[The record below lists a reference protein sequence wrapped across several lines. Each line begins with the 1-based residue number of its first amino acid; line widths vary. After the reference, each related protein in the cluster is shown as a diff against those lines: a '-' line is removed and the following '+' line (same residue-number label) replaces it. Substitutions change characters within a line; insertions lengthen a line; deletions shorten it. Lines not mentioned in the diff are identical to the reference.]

1 MHDNFCANLDPNSN
15 GGVQNTK
22 NLDSDLIDKNI
33 QIKCDV
39 DPYLPKLEEL
49 SRISY
54 RTYRDLV
61 YETPNFVSYFKQATP
76 IEFIQNLNL
85 GSRPSK
91 RKDTQ
96 RVEDLRA
103 IPWVFA
109 WTQNR
114 SIIPAWYG
122 LGSALKGIGDKQ
134 LLQDCY
140 KDSVFFKTT
149 IDNIVQGFI
158 KVDMEIAEM
167 YNDFVQD
174 FGLKQS
180 IWSKIH
186 NEYNETLEWL
196 LITRNENELLIAIRK

>member
-1 MHDNFCANLDPNSN
+1 MVGCKIQRIVNS
-15 GGVQNTK
+15 V
-22 NLDSDLIDKNI
+22 LVDKNI

-96 RVEDLRA
+96 RVETCVL
-103 IPWVFA
+103 
-109 WTQNR
+109 
-114 SIIPAWYG
+114 S
-122 LGSALKGIGDKQ
+122 LGYLHGRK
-134 LLQDCY
+134 
-140 KDSVFFKTT
+140 
-149 IDNIVQGFI
+149 IDPLSPHG
-158 KVDMEIAEM
+158 MA
-167 YNDFVQD
+167 
-174 FGLKQS
+174 
-180 IWSKIH
+180 
-186 NEYNETLEWL
+186 
-196 LITRNENELLIAIRK
+196 